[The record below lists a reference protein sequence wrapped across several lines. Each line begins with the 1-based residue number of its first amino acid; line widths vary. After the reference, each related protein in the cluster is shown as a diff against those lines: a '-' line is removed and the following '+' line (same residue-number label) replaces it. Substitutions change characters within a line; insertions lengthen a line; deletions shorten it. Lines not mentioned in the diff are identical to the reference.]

1 MATVKIKLVNNASPI
16 TLAPDLP
23 ILGRLPNGNPYSIVL
38 LSSSHL
44 SRETKEILFTI
55 LDQNMYLLQ
64 SKSSFPYTKTEKM
77 AEMFDS
83 DSRFLLLF
91 NSHIDITSQ
100 SCPLHDPSLKRS
112 GSWQKGGEIAG
123 FAEFRFDTEETLS
136 DRDAEVVYLYE
147 IQFLQTMRGQG
158 IARKMMG
165 IVEEIGK
172 RAEMEKVMLTCLKSN
187 QGALEFYKKLG
198 YEPDEIDLTRLDQ
211 ERSGS
216 DNGDKAEDIEV
227 DYVILSKSLS

>member
-1 MATVKIKLVNNASPI
+1 
-16 TLAPDLP
+16 
-23 ILGRLPNGNPYSIVL
+23 
-38 LSSSHL
+38 
-44 SRETKEILFTI
+44 
-55 LDQNMYLLQ
+55 
-64 SKSSFPYTKTEKM
+64 M

-100 SCPLHDPSLKRS
+100 SCPLHGSSLKRS
-112 GSWQKGGEIAG
+112 GSWQREGEIAG

-136 DRDAEVVYLYE
+136 DRDAEVVYLLIAARENRYE

-172 RAEMEKVMLTCLKSN
+172 RAEMEKVMLTCLKCTVLPLHQYDRASFFHFE
-187 QGALEFYKKLG
+187 A
-198 YEPDEIDLTRLDQ
+198 
-211 ERSGS
+211 
-216 DNGDKAEDIEV
+216 
-227 DYVILSKSLS
+227 